1 MRVGVFDSGL
11 GGLTI
16 VEAITKNFKGAQIY
30 YVADTKFAPY
40 GNKTTK
46 QILKHSIHIT
56 KYLIQKHQ
64 IDVLIVAC
72 NTATSAAINEIRKE
86 FKDIIVIGTEPGV
99 KPAMQNS
106 NSKNIGVLAT
116 ASTLSG
122 AKYQKLLQEL
132 SQSHDV
138 KIHEQACV
146 GLVEQIEEGKIE
158 DKKTVAMLHGW
169 LEPMKNNN
177 VDTIVL
183 GCTHYP
189 LIGEI
194 IKEFMGAN
202 ISLIETGSAIAKRLE
217 DLTLKNGHNN
227 NGELK
232 IKVYYTG
239 DINIKM
245 IDMILEN
252 YENGGKIHIKDR
264 DE

>member
-30 YVADTKFAPY
+30 YIADTKFAPY
-40 GNKTTK
+40 GNKTTE

-56 KYLIQKHQ
+56 KYLIKMHQ

-116 ASTLSG
+116 PATLNG
-122 AKYQKLLQEL
+122 NKYQKLLQEL
-132 SQSHDV
+132 SELHDV
-138 KIHEQACV
+138 KIHEQACI

-158 DKKTVAMLHGW
+158 HQETVDMLHNW
-169 LEPMKNNN
+169 LAPMKNNN

-189 LIGEI
+189 LVSEV
-194 IKEFMGAN
+194 IKDIMGAN

-217 DLTLKNGHNN
+217 ELTLKKGHSND
-227 NGELK
+227 GELK

-245 IDMILEN
+245 IDMILDN
-252 YENGGKIHIKDR
+252 YENGGKIDIKDR